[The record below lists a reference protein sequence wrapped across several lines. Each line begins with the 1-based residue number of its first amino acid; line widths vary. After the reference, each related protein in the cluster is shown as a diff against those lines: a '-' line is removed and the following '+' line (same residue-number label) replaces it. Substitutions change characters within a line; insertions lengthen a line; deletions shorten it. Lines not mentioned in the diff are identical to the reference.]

1 MKLVVTVDVEEDQW
15 GIVAPGSA
23 TVHNVGRL
31 PILQNLFNGFGI
43 IPTYFL
49 TYPVVSD
56 PHVVTFLR
64 DIMEKGG
71 CEIGAH
77 CHPWNSPPFE
87 ESLTKRNSMLCNLS
101 PTLQFDKLRR
111 LHEAIETKFEMNPI
125 AFRSGRW
132 GFDAEVARN
141 IFRLGY
147 RIDTSVTP
155 YTSWAQE
162 SGPDFSNVSP
172 HTYALTQESLHDGN
186 TTGTLTEIPVTI
198 GYLHGEFQACA
209 TLVHRLR
216 VGPFRRLRLGG
227 LLSRLDVLRKV
238 WLSPEME
245 TPARMIQLVRQM
257 RSQGYEI
264 LNLVFHSSALMAGC
278 GPFVRTARDEQF
290 FLKRL
295 VTFLQ
300 WAREEGVVFLPL
312 SDAASLCSGGPAEL
326 ESTRASPCTMDTC
339 PAGDMSLI

>member
-1 MKLVVTVDVEEDQW
+1 
-15 GIVAPGSA
+15 
-23 TVHNVGRL
+23 
-31 PILQNLFNGFGI
+31 
-43 IPTYFL
+43 
-49 TYPVVSD
+49 
-56 PHVVTFLR
+56 
-64 DIMEKGG
+64 MEKGG

-101 PTLQFDKLRR
+101 PTLQFNKLRR
-111 LHEAIETKFEMNPI
+111 LHEAIEAKFEMSPI

-132 GFDAEVARN
+132 GFNVEVARN
-141 IFRLGY
+141 ILRLGY
-147 RIDTSVTP
+147 CIDTSVTP

-172 HTYALTQESLHDGN
+172 QAYALTPESLQDGN
-186 TTGTLTEIPVTI
+186 TTGTLAEIPVTI

-209 TLVHRLR
+209 TLAHRLR
-216 VGPFRRLRLGG
+216 VSPFRRLRLGG

-257 RSQGYEI
+257 RRQGYEM

-278 GPFVRTARDEQF
+278 GPFVRTAPDEQS

-300 WAREEGVVFLPL
+300 WARDEGVVFLPL
-312 SDAASLCSGGPAEL
+312 SDAASFCSGGPADL
-326 ESTRASPCTMDTC
+326 EAIRASPFDQVAATTT
-339 PAGDMSLI
+339 IQ